1 MTPARQSALRTVAF
15 GNLDT
20 GLWGAAVATGDQPA
34 VAVIG
39 AGDGAQAVE
48 VALDGTSSGDAWTL
62 AGDGVELMITA
73 LGEPV
78 TGAGA
83 SDPGQ
88 EGFDQLCRVDGRL
101 TRDGREQEVSTLGVR
116 GTRGTTLGA
125 GGFGSMRDVAVWFEQ
140 GDGMSLAAFRPA
152 GAKGHDSDVVSASV
166 LGAESAGPVE
176 DPRLSTT
183 YAGDGWVSRAG
194 LELWLG
200 GEEDQQMLR
209 RAAGEAVGAR
219 ASASSADLELQAAL
233 FRWHS
238 GGRDG
243 TGVYLLANRR

>member
-1 MTPARQSALRTVAF
+1 VAF
-15 GNLDT
+15 GDLAT
-20 GLWGAAVATGDQPA
+20 GVWGAAVATGDQPA
-34 VAVIG
+34 VAVIA
-39 AGDGAQAVE
+39 AGGDSQAPE
-48 VALDGTSSGDAWTL
+48 VGLDGTSPDEPWTIT
-62 AGDGVELMITA
+62 GEGVELMITA

-78 TGAGA
+78 AGAGA
-83 SDPGQ
+83 SDHGQ
-88 EGFDQLCRVDGRL
+88 DGFDQLCRVDGRVI
-101 TRDGREQEVSTLGVR
+101 RDGREQQVSTLGVR
-116 GTRGTTLGA
+116 GTRETSFSA
-125 GGFGSMRDVAVWFEQ
+125 GGFTSMRDVAVWFEQ

>member
-1 MTPARQSALRTVAF
+1 VAF
-15 GNLDT
+15 GDLET
-20 GLWGAAVATGDQPA
+20 GLWGAAVASGDQPA
-34 VAVIG
+34 VAIIG
-39 AGDGAQAVE
+39 AGDDTQAAE
-48 VALDGTSSGDAWTL
+48 IGLDGASSDEAWTIT
-62 AGDGVELMITA
+62 GDGVELMITA
-73 LGEPV
+73 LGDPV
-78 TGAGA
+78 TGAGG

-88 EGFDQLCRVDGRL
+88 DGFDQLCRVDGRL
-101 TRDGREQEVSTLGVR
+101 TRVGREHEVSMLGVR
-116 GTRGTTLGA
+116 GTRETTLGA
-125 GGFGSMRDVAVWFEQ
+125 GGFASMRDVAVWFEQ

-152 GAKGHDSDVVSASV
+152 GAKGHDADVVSASV
-166 LGAESAGPVE
+166 LGAEGAGPVE

-219 ASASSADLELQAAL
+219 ASASSADLELQAEL

-238 GGRDG
+238 SGRDG
-243 TGVYLLANRR
+243 TGVYLLASRR